1 MQGILD
7 KEKIFCDTLRFL
19 FSQHSVIPE
28 EIKNTT
34 KIFFFFMK
42 LTHNVIN
49 LIENA
54 WFWPFSW
61 NWLFTTAQS
70 KNSAVQFSSVQFS
83 HSVVSDSV
91 TLWTVA
97 SQASLSITKSRSL
110 LKLMSIELVMS
121 SNHLILCRP
130 LLLPPSIFPSS
141 VLHERINEVCSLYI
155 CKWSN

>member
-1 MQGILD
+1 VQGILD

-34 KIFFFFMK
+34 KIFFFFVK

-70 KNSAVQFSSVQFS
+70 KNSAVQFSSVQSLGCVRLCDPMDCSKPGLPVHHQIPELTQTHVHWVGDVIQPS
-83 HSVVSDSV
+83 HPLSSPSPP
-91 TLWTVA
+91 TFNL
-97 SQASLSITKSRSL
+97 SQQCFTWAYQWGLFFIYL
-110 LKLMSIELVMS
+110 
-121 SNHLILCRP
+121 
-130 LLLPPSIFPSS
+130 
-141 VLHERINEVCSLYI
+141 
-155 CKWSN
+155 